1 MAPDYV
7 LIQEDSED
15 KFVEAC
21 KEQCVFILFLC
32 LLETSDIFTS
42 PPSVPP
48 HPPRLAEFYP
58 SGALTSDSFGRI
70 ISTNHFLRIKS
81 LMDNTKGEVVYG
93 GKTDETQKFIE
104 PTLVKGIKGDDSLMR
119 ECVSSFPVSLFALV
133 PLHCQHPLRFL
144 GSGVVMFAS

>member
-32 LLETSDIFTS
+32 LLETSDICTS

-93 GKTDETQKFIE
+93 GKTDEGQKFIE
-104 PTLVKGIKGDDSLMR
+104 PTIVKGIKGDDSLMR
-119 ECVSSFPVSLFALV
+119 ECVSSFSVSLFALV
-133 PLHCQHPLRFL
+133 PLHPQFHMRPL
-144 GSGVVMFAS
+144 GSGVDVFVS